1 MGNAKNGKFKWH
13 ILGLFIHYEQIFWKQ
28 LSISSLKNQVLV
40 IKCFRKKNWD
50 FSKMMERESH
60 LDFISLFGLN
70 LDFSIPIRDVEKMV
84 EGART
89 SRLWVKSTLG
99 RRGFSSRAKI
109 IWPSAFSLSII
120 RSGLG
125 AQLKDE
131 EVKSEIHLRKMS
143 SVMTCNTV
151 REITTPIP
159 IWYLLLRALYWSKW
173 QREDEGKQSNWKCA

>member
-1 MGNAKNGKFKWH
+1 MVNFDWFLETCSLQANRVTRLVTFNRTKIGGKCQNWKTQMRH
-13 ILGLFIHYEQIFWKQ
+13 IGLFQTQWTNLLKSTFNFKSQ
-28 LSISSLKNQVLV
+28 KSSFGHKM
-40 IKCFRKKNWD
+40 
-50 FSKMMERESH
+50 FSEEKLRFFQNDGERESH

-120 RSGLG
+120 RSGLLG
-125 AQLKDE
+125 R
-131 EVKSEIHLRKMS
+131 S
-143 SVMTCNTV
+143 
-151 REITTPIP
+151 
-159 IWYLLLRALYWSKW
+159 
-173 QREDEGKQSNWKCA
+173 

>member
-1 MGNAKNGKFKWH
+1 MAIYWKPEACRLTVLPDRSGLIGQKLVENVKIERLKWD
-13 ILGLFIHYEQIFWKQ
+13 ILGLFKHSEQIFWSQ

-60 LDFISLFGLN
+60 LDFILVFGLN

-99 RRGFSSRAKI
+99 RRRFSSRAKI

-120 RSGLG
+120 RSGLLG
-125 AQLKDE
+125 R
-131 EVKSEIHLRKMS
+131 S
-143 SVMTCNTV
+143 
-151 REITTPIP
+151 
-159 IWYLLLRALYWSKW
+159 
-173 QREDEGKQSNWKCA
+173 